1 MKTALLIGCGSKFGL
16 TLLKNLLDQN
26 WTIYSISGTSVDIQ
40 SHNLYQKIVDW
51 DNFNVGIIEKF
62 LKNCPKMDLIFFN
75 QNSSALDKDYFTKNY
90 YSTLELWKQEKT
102 WSQSYFVSCILP
114 FHIIHSLGD
123 RCDNNTKVG
132 WMLSTY
138 IYNHTNISNADYIG
152 NKYQNYLI
160 MKNFSQVHPSCFIG
174 INPDTLSETGTID
187 NIKKLIT
194 FIENATTVISGKVIK
209 FDASEDD
216 NFQQFIN

>member
-114 FHIIHSLGD
+114 FHII
-123 RCDNNTKVG
+123 
-132 WMLSTY
+132 
-138 IYNHTNISNADYIG
+138 
-152 NKYQNYLI
+152 
-160 MKNFSQVHPSCFIG
+160 QVLVP
-174 INPDTLSETGTID
+174 
-187 NIKKLIT
+187 
-194 FIENATTVISGKVIK
+194 A
-209 FDASEDD
+209 
-216 NFQQFIN
+216 